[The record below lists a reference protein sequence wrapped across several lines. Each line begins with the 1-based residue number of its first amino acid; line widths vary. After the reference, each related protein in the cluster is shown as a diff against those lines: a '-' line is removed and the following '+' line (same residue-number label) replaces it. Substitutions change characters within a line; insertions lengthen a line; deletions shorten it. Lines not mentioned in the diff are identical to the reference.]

1 MLDANTCRA
10 AKTQNKRYVAVA
22 FQLKG
27 VSCCVFSQQEH
38 LSRLQQLSF
47 CPSCDAHLPRLVP
60 EPMYAG
66 SCYETASAG
75 CSMYSDLPVP
85 GATGR
90 SRMKVRTPRGQMQPL
105 KGPCLPGGP
114 SMPCCAHHK
123 LRPATLDVGLTDQL
137 CVRAVRAQGSCASCA
152 GHRHF
157 CASTHTRVPGAFTV
171 EGAPAASRFQP
182 GFRGNLPTVPT
193 DPVHSTLFRLG
204 QIFHT
209 LGWGSVGTS

>member
-1 MLDANTCRA
+1 MNTCQS

-22 FQLKG
+22 PQLKG

-47 CPSCDAHLPRLVP
+47 CPSCDTHLPRLVP

-105 KGPCLPGGP
+105 KAPCLPGGP
-114 SMPCCAHHK
+114 SIQCCAH
-123 LRPATLDVGLTDQL
+123 LRPTTSDGRLTDQL
-137 CVRAVRAQGSCASCA
+137 CVPTVCAEGSCASSA

-157 CASTHTRVPGAFTV
+157 CTSTHTRVPGAFTV
-171 EGAPAASRFQP
+171 EGAPANSRFP
-182 GFRGNLPTVPT
+182 PAIDRPFIVFTET
-193 DPVHSTLFRLG
+193 KIKT
-204 QIFHT
+204 
-209 LGWGSVGTS
+209 